1 MTDWGKIVNRITSF
15 IKEKVDEANAKG
27 VVVGISG
34 GIDSASVAF
43 LCVRALG
50 WDRVLGLIMP
60 EKDVTPEED
69 IEDALKICKM
79 LGIEYKIIE
88 INPAIDAFL
97 KILRHKEDL
106 AIANIKP
113 RVRMIIN
120 YYHANSRKMLVAGTG
135 NKSELM
141 VGYFTKYG
149 DGGVDI
155 LPIGDL
161 YKTEVFQLAKYLGIP
176 EKIIKKKPSAGL
188 WKGQTDE
195 DELGISYSKL
205 DAILKAIEK
214 GTELTKIPEI
224 TGVKEDE
231 VKKVVQMIQNSKH
244 KREMP
249 PVAELRDLISN

>member
-1 MTDWGKIVNRITSF
+1 MTDWNEVINRITSF
-15 IKEKVDEANAKG
+15 IKQKVDEADAKG

-34 GIDSASVAF
+34 GIDSAVVSF

-60 EKDVTPEED
+60 EKGVTPEED
-69 IEDALKICKM
+69 VNDALKICKM
-79 LGIEYKIIE
+79 LGIEYKVIE
-88 INPAIDAFL
+88 INPVIDVFL
-97 KILRHKEDL
+97 KILGRNDDI
-106 AIANIKP
+106 AVANIKP

-161 YKTEVFQLAKYLGIP
+161 YKTEVFQLAKYLGVP
-176 EKIIKKKPSAGL
+176 EKIINKKPSAGL

-195 DELGISYSKL
+195 EELRISYSKL
-205 DAILKAIEK
+205 DAILKAIERDI
-214 GTELTKIPEI
+214 ELTKIPEI
-224 TGVKEDE
+224 AGVKEDE
-231 VKKVVQMIQNSKH
+231 VNRVVQMIQNSKH

-249 PVAELRDLISN
+249 PIVELRDLISS